1 MRCSVH
7 QVPPQLLPAHYASIP
22 AVLSRLPLLCPP
34 LQPQLVLA
42 DQTATIDV
50 TPLTV
55 LQNQPLRGTTKSVP
69 AAAITANAR
78 VESVHTCHAP
88 AVNTLTVAFP
98 LELALVVSVMRR
110 GALRPVA

>member
-1 MRCSVH
+1 MH
-7 QVPPQLLPAHYASIP
+7 QVLPQLLPARHASIQ

-42 DQTATIDV
+42 DQIVTTDV
-50 TPLTV
+50 TPPIV

-88 AVNTLTVAFP
+88 AVNTSTVLFP
-98 LELALVVSVMRR
+98 LELAPVDLVMRR